1 MTAGKARGRATKNEW
16 NRVTTVCCMLEK
28 PHESPPV
35 GWEAMLV
42 GRVDDYEPPRD
53 TDILGMFVA
62 DICLDAT

>member
-1 MTAGKARGRATKNEW
+1 
-16 NRVTTVCCMLEK
+16 MLEK